1 MSHLKE
7 RKEKNCLNCQTTVIG
22 RYCHLCGQE
31 NLEPKETVWHLVQ
44 HFFNDITH
52 FDGKFFSTV
61 KLLLRK
67 PGFLSAE
74 YIAGRRMSYLNPI
87 RMYVFTSAFFF
98 IILFSLKKPEDMV
111 QSNTDRSLAQL
122 ELTLKGEQVALPHA
136 DEEDRKDLHNEINKL
151 STEINAIRKHYS
163 DTATRKFNEAQLAGL
178 VIESVTDSLKDPDLT
193 PAVRANLAAV
203 LGTDED
209 KKNGTSFGGF
219 NAGDYQTVADYD
231 SAERKLP
238 DSLRDGWLKHK
249 IMERLIVAT
258 QEYHE
263 DKRRYKERLIEN
275 ILHSFP
281 KILFWSLPFFAL
293 ILNVLYFRHKQ
304 YFYVSHGIFTIH
316 VYCATFILILTAILL
331 NALSDWLGWGWFKV
345 VSDLLQLA
353 LWFYIMIY
361 LYKAMRGFY
370 KQRRAKT
377 FLKYFI
383 ACSVAFVVNLIL
395 FLIFLLLSFVY
406 V

>member
-1 MSHLKE
+1 M
-7 RKEKNCLNCQTTVIG
+7 
-22 RYCHLCGQE
+22 CGQE

-61 KLLLRK
+61 GLLLRK

-74 YIAGRRMSYLNPI
+74 YVAGRRMSYLNPI

-111 QSNTDRSLAQL
+111 KADSDRSLAQL
-122 ELTLKGEQVALPHA
+122 EHTLQNDQQRLPHA
-136 DEEDRKDLHNEINKL
+136 DEDEQADLKSSIASL
-151 STEINAIRKHYS
+151 STEINAVRKYYR
-163 DTATRKFNEAQLAGL
+163 DTATRKFSDMELNGL

-193 PAVRANLAAV
+193 PAVRANLAAA
-203 LGTDED
+203 LGTKDDE
-209 KKNGTSFGGF
+209 KGGTYFMGLNSG
-219 NAGDYQTVADYD
+219 NYKTVADYD

-249 IMERLIVAT
+249 AMERLIVAN

-293 ILNVLYFRHKQ
+293 ILNILYFRHKQ

-316 VYCATFILILTAILL
+316 VYCATFILILAAVLV
-331 NALSDWLGWGWFKV
+331 NALSNWLGWGWFNV
-345 VSDLLQLA
+345 VSDLLQLG

-383 ACSVAFVVNLIL
+383 ACGVAFVVNLIL
-395 FLIFLLLSFVY
+395 FLIFLLLSFVS

>member
-1 MSHLKE
+1 
-7 RKEKNCLNCQTTVIG
+7 
-22 RYCHLCGQE
+22 
-31 NLEPKETVWHLVQ
+31 VWHLVQ

-74 YIAGRRMSYLNPI
+74 YLAGRRMRYLNPI

-98 IILFSLKKPEDMV
+98 IILFSLKKPEDMMK
-111 QSNTDRSLAQL
+111 SNSDRSLAQL
-122 ELTLKGEQVALPHA
+122 EKIRKAEQEALPHA
-136 DEEDRKDLHNEINKL
+136 DENDRRDLHKEIDKL
-151 STEINAIRKHYS
+151 STEINAIRKRYS
-163 DTATRKFNEAQLAGL
+163 DTATRKFNDAQLAGL
-178 VIESVTDSLKDPDLT
+178 VIEAVTDSLKDPDLT
-193 PAVRANLAAV
+193 PAVQANLAAA
-203 LGTDED
+203 LGTNDDD
-209 KKNGTSFGGF
+209 KGGTSFLGF
-219 NAGDYQTVADYD
+219 NAGDYKSVEDYD

-238 DSLRDGWLKHK
+238 DSLRDDWLKHK
-249 IMERLIVAT
+249 MMERLIVANE
-258 QEYHE
+258 EYHQ
-263 DKRRYKERLIEN
+263 DKRLYKEHLIEN
-275 ILHSFP
+275 IMHSFP

-316 VYCATFILILTAILL
+316 VYCATFILLLVSILL
-331 NALSDWLGWGWFKV
+331 NALSGWLNQEWLNV
-345 VSDLLQLA
+345 VTGLLQLG

-361 LYKAMRGFY
+361 LYKAMREFY

-377 FLKYFI
+377 FVKYFI

-395 FLIFLLLSFVY
+395 FLIFLLLSFVN

>member
-1 MSHLKE
+1 M
-7 RKEKNCLNCQTTVIG
+7 
-22 RYCHLCGQE
+22 CGQE

-98 IILFSLKKPEDMV
+98 IILFSMKKPEEMV
-111 QSNTDRSLAQL
+111 KSNSDTGQSLAQL
-122 ELTLKGEQVALPHA
+122 ELTLKGVQVALPHA
-136 DEEDRKDLHNEINKL
+136 DEDDQKDLHNEINKL
-151 STEINAIRKHYS
+151 STEINVIRKHYS
-163 DTATRKFNEAQLAGL
+163 DTATRKFNEAQLSAL
-178 VIESVTDSLKDPDLT
+178 VVESVTDSLKDPDLT
-193 PAVRANLAAV
+193 PAAKAGLAAV
-203 LGTDED
+203 LGTNEDE
-209 KKNGTSFGGF
+209 KSGTSFGGF
-219 NAGDYQTVADYD
+219 NAGDYKTVADYD

-238 DSLRDGWLKHK
+238 DSLRDGWLHHK
-249 IMERLIVAT
+249 VMDQLIVANE
-258 QEYHE
+258 EYHE
-263 DKRRYKERLIEN
+263 DKRRYKERLLEN
-275 ILHSFP
+275 IMHSFP

-316 VYCATFILILTAILL
+316 VYCATFILLLASILL
-331 NALSDWLGWGWFKV
+331 NALSDGLGLGWFKV
-345 VSDLLQLA
+345 VSGLLQLA

-383 ACSVAFVVNLIL
+383 ACSVAFVVNLFL

>member
-1 MSHLKE
+1 VSHLKE

-22 RYCHLCGQE
+22 RYCHQCGQE

-111 QSNTDRSLAQL
+111 KANSDRSLAQL
-122 ELTLKGEQVALPHA
+122 EKILKGEQAAWPHA
-136 DEEDRKDLHNEINKL
+136 DEDDRKDLQREIGKV

-163 DTATRKFNEAQLAGL
+163 DTATRKFNEAQLSAL

-193 PAVRANLAAV
+193 PAVRANLTAL
-203 LGTDED
+203 LGTNDDE
-209 KKNGTSFGGF
+209 KNGTSLWGL
-219 NAGDYQTVADYD
+219 NTGDYKTVGDYD

-249 IMERLIVAT
+249 VMEKLIIST
-258 QEYHE
+258 EEYRE
-263 DKRRYKERLIEN
+263 DKRRYKERLMEN
-275 ILHSFP
+275 IFHSFP

-293 ILNVLYFRHKQ
+293 ILNMLYFRHKQ

-316 VYCATFILILTAILL
+316 VYCATFILILAAILL
-331 NALSDWLGWGWFKV
+331 QSLGDWLGWGWFRV
-345 VSDLLQLA
+345 VSELLQLA

-395 FLIFLLLSFVY
+395 LLIFLLLSFVS